1 MGDVEGSQ
9 GSNQLGQAGPAHDLR
24 HRGEKLMTLD
34 VGVSAWE
41 AHSFLLGRRGI
52 SGRRLLPGFRRR
64 RFRWGVGHPSTV
76 QAR

>member
-1 MGDVEGSQ
+1 M
-9 GSNQLGQAGPAHDLR
+9 A
-24 HRGEKLMTLD
+24 LD

-41 AHSFLLGRRGI
+41 AHSILLGRRGI